1 MSSAFWYFYF
11 CSRLRSNVM
20 TNTSLSEGPIY
31 CGIDSV
37 CLGRYKISV
46 RQSFPPAF
54 NPIFSYM
61 SLFLTPC
68 PAKKIQS
75 TQIIAVL
82 LCHGA
87 QSIVYWKSLLPGN
100 KFRGLPRSFI
110 EKKAALLL
118 TNIVYG
124 KIDSS
129 KTKLEI
135 LLWRLK
141 KISISGLTQIQD
153 WDKSIRG
160 LVHPKS

>member
-1 MSSAFWYFYF
+1 
-11 CSRLRSNVM
+11 M

-31 CGIDSV
+31 CGVDSV

-87 QSIVYWKSLLPGN
+87 QSIVYWKFLLPGN

-110 EKKAALLL
+110 EKESSTFANKYCIWENGFLQNQIRDFTLGAEENNNQWPH
-118 TNIVYG
+118 TN
-124 KIDSS
+124 
-129 KTKLEI
+129 T
-135 LLWRLK
+135 RLRQK
-141 KISISGLTQIQD
+141 
-153 WDKSIRG
+153 
-160 LVHPKS
+160 H